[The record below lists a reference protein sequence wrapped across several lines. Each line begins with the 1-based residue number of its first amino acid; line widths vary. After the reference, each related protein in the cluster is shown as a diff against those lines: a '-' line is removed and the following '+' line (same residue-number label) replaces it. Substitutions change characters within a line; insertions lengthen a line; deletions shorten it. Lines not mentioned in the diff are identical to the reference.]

1 MVIPNSMACVIAITA
16 SAEQVVHLEY
26 LLISK
31 TIKLLQ
37 RLEKLTFT
45 KKKLVRKPKKI
56 FL

>member
-1 MVIPNSMACVIAITA
+1 MAIPNYMACVIAIAA

-37 RLEKLTFT
+37 RLEKLAFT
-45 KKKLVRKPKKI
+45 KKQI
-56 FL
+56 G